1 MRRYDSITSNL
12 PLCTP
17 LGLQV
22 TLWQLG
28 QADVVFKIQRADL
41 VFFLRSD
48 RPDIF
53 GFPSNANSL
62 RLLFMTA
69 VDSQDRRS
77 SDEPDLSYVPIANLL

>member
-1 MRRYDSITSNL
+1 M
-12 PLCTP
+12 C
-17 LGLQV
+17 
-22 TLWQLG
+22 LWRLTD
-28 QADVVFKIQRADL
+28 AYVVFKIQRADL
-41 VFFLRSD
+41 VFFLRSE

-53 GFPSNANSL
+53 GFPSSAKSL